1 MTTLAFLDLILPDE
15 GYRCAFIHHTKRNYF
30 FTSNAQLADFMLK
43 MDGAGNTVYHACA
56 TYKEATERKQTNVTA
71 VRSLWGDVDAGPGK
85 PYPDTVA
92 AARAVV
98 AACVAAKLPV
108 PLFVCSGRGLHIY
121 WPLATDLAAD
131 DWLGYAKGLRTVLHR
146 AGLHFDPARSCD
158 SASLLRPP
166 GTHHRKEGTPLPVV
180 MGNTVARYD
189 LALFAHVLE
198 AQDVDRGFRECPEYL
213 SRPKPE
219 FIDAAIQ
226 SGNSERPAVSGEH
239 ISGHCAQLR
248 GMRDS
253 RGRIVEPLWYA

>member
-30 FTSNAQLADFMLK
+30 FISNAQLADFMLK

-98 AACVAAKLPV
+98 AACAAAKLPV

-121 WPLATDLAAD
+121 WPLATDLAAA
-131 DWLGYAKGLRTVLHR
+131 DWLSYAKGLRTVLHR

-189 LALFAHVLE
+189 LALFAHV
-198 AQDVDRGFRECPEYL
+198 
-213 SRPKPE
+213 
-219 FIDAAIQ
+219 
-226 SGNSERPAVSGEH
+226 
-239 ISGHCAQLR
+239 
-248 GMRDS
+248 
-253 RGRIVEPLWYA
+253 